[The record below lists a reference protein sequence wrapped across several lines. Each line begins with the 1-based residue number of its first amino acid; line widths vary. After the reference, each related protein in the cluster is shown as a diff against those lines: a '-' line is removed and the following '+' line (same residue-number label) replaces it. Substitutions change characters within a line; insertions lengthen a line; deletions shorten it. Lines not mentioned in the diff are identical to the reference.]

1 MRAQCCNHKYSLYHM
16 HIHEQLWHVKSLSN
30 DSFNYYKLC
39 ISPWVNCRAFAAMSV
54 QIKVFVVGLIT
65 PGFLVYEFIYCIHLH
80 IHIMCTVYKVPLWS
94 LSLILV
100 KGTFLVVVF
109 FFLRSYIHNVYFCFL
124 IKHSYNGY
132 YWDLYQVEISS
143 VTSTAVLYC
152 SENSIVFLKGTPNW

>member
-1 MRAQCCNHKYSLYHM
+1 
-16 HIHEQLWHVKSLSN
+16 
-30 DSFNYYKLC
+30 
-39 ISPWVNCRAFAAMSV
+39 MSV

-132 YWDLYQVEISS
+132 Y
-143 VTSTAVLYC
+143 
-152 SENSIVFLKGTPNW
+152 